1 MGNKYK
7 TAQGKILDIDKIRM
21 VNEKTIAVGNMKV
34 NGGGDKLGRGG
45 EIIQSRNQVMAD
57 QYSKIQNSMVPVDE
71 QNVAPDGESFDPP
84 EDVKK

>member
-7 TAQGKILDIDKIRM
+7 TAQGKVIDIDRIKM

-45 EIIQSRNQVMAD
+45 KIVQTRNQLMSEQYNKMQTPMAVAD
-57 QYSKIQNSMVPVDE
+57 
-71 QNVAPDGESFDPP
+71 NVAPDGESFDPP